1 MIKAEIGKRI
11 RNIATVKDT
20 VRKNLRRSAE
30 LTELISQASK
40 PESAT
45 FL

>member
-20 VRKNLRRSAE
+20 VRKICAE
-30 LTELISQASK
+30 LRN
-40 PESAT
+40 
-45 FL
+45 